1 MDKTLQL
8 YTKKVFQPNELQTRQ
23 IQELLKSP
31 AFVALTEWAE
41 WEYNE
46 WCKYWMSLIPQLDLM
61 SPEDKSEYHAIVAV
75 NEWLDRIKLV
85 GNEYIGEKI
94 TE

>member
-1 MDKTLQL
+1 MYSKRT
-8 YTKKVFQPNELQTRQ
+8 FQPTDLQTRQ

-31 AFVALTEWAE
+31 SWVALKEWSE

-61 SPEDKSEYHAIVAV
+61 SPDDKSTMEAEYHAIVAV
-75 NEWLDRIKLV
+75 NQWLERVKSLWQD
-85 GNEYIGEKI
+85 YIWDQI